1 MREKE
6 RQREGDREGD
16 IDSEGCRDIYIESD
30 RERARDT
37 DRHRQTYR

>member
-16 IDSEGCRDIYIESD
+16 IEGCREIYIESD
-30 RERARDT
+30 RER
-37 DRHRQTYR
+37 HIQT